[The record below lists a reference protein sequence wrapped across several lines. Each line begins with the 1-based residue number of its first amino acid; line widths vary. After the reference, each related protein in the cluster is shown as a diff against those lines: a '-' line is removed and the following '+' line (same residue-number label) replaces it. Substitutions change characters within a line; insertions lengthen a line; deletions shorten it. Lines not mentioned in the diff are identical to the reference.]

1 MARSG
6 ATVPAASR
14 RPAVGKASAAR
25 QFGTPRLII
34 ARGAE
39 EISSRPGEAGLPVQV
54 WQDEQGTTL
63 ASCYTLD
70 GQRRVDVPGVA
81 SFRFGAPPE
90 SVTAYP
96 LASVRPEV
104 IEDTFRRSVLPIVL
118 QACGT
123 EVLHASAVHA
133 GGVVALCGV
142 SRTGKST
149 IAFALSQRG
158 HRLWADDAV
167 AIDLSGPAVVALPLP
182 FEMRLRPR
190 AAAFFGVEARA
201 AGAASL
207 GRPADQAD
215 QGPVPLA
222 ALCVLSRGE
231 EERRGCGV
239 RIDRLRPP
247 AALPA
252 LLGHAYCFSLED
264 AGLKRA
270 MVQHYMEL
278 AARVPVFAL
287 RFRPGLEL
295 LPLIL
300 DAIEEVARGS
310 A

>member
-1 MARSG
+1 M
-6 ATVPAASR
+6 
-14 RPAVGKASAAR
+14 GKASAAR

-34 ARGAE
+34 APGAE

-70 GQRRVDVPGVA
+70 GQHRVDVPGVA

-90 SVTAYP
+90 IVTAYP
-96 LASVRPEV
+96 LTSVRPEV
-104 IEDTFRRSVLPIVL
+104 IEDTYRRSVLPIVL

-207 GRPADQAD
+207 GRPMDQAD

-264 AGLKRA
+264 TGLKRA